1 MLAKRIIPCLD
12 VAEGRVVKGVQ
23 FMGLRDAGDPVEIA
37 RRYDAEGADEI
48 VFLDIQAST
57 DNRDTMLDVVR
68 RTAEEVFM
76 PLCVGGGIR
85 TVEDI
90 RSLLA
95 AGADKVSINTPAIQ
109 NPDFVNESSKRFGA
123 QCIVVAIDAKKTDHG
138 FIVKSHGGR
147 DGGRPT
153 ELDPIEW
160 AREVEDRGAGEIL
173 LTCMDNDG
181 TKDGYNIEMTR
192 AVADAVSIPVIAS
205 GGAGTLEHLRAAL
218 DEGGAD
224 AALAASIF
232 HFQQHTIHEARA
244 YLADHGVHVR
254 SLHPAMIES
263 IESGV

>member
-12 VAEGRVVKGVQ
+12 VANGRVVKGVQ
-23 FMGLRDAGDPVEIA
+23 FLGLRDAGDPVEIA

-68 RTAEEVFM
+68 HTAEQVFM

-85 TVEDI
+85 TTEDI
-90 RSLLA
+90 RRLLS

-109 NPDFVNESSKRFGA
+109 NPAFINESSNRFGA

-138 FIVKSHGGR
+138 YIVKSHGGR
-147 DGGRPT
+147 DGGRAT
-153 ELDPIEW
+153 ELDPVEW
-160 AREVEDRGAGEIL
+160 AKEVEDRGAGEIL

-192 AVADAVSIPVIAS
+192 KVADAVGIPVIAS
-205 GGAGTLEHLRAAL
+205 GGAGNLEHLRAAL

-232 HFQQHTIHEARA
+232 HFQEYSIHEAREF
-244 YLADHGVHVR
+244 LADNGVHVR
-254 SLHPAMIES
+254 TLHPSLAINGE
-263 IESGV
+263 G

>member
-12 VAEGRVVKGVQ
+12 VANGRVVKGVQ
-23 FMGLRDAGDPVEIA
+23 FLGLRDAGDPVEIA
-37 RRYDAEGADEI
+37 RRYDTEGADEI

-68 RTAEEVFM
+68 HTAEEVFM

-85 TVEDI
+85 TIEDI
-90 RSLLA
+90 RKLLA

-109 NPDFVNESSKRFGA
+109 NPQFVNDSSKRFGS
-123 QCIVVAIDAKKTDHG
+123 QCIVVAIDAKKTDDG

-147 DGGRPT
+147 DGGRAT
-153 ELDPIEW
+153 ALDPVEW

-192 AVADAVSIPVIAS
+192 KVADAVSIPVIAS
-205 GGAGTLEHLRAAL
+205 GGAGNLEHLRAAL

-232 HFQQHTIHEARA
+232 HFQEYTIHEARE
-244 YLADHGVHVR
+244 YLAANGVPVR
-254 SLHPAMIES
+254 SVHPSLAAVATR
-263 IESGV
+263 GA

>member
-12 VAEGRVVKGVQ
+12 VANGRVVKGVQ
-23 FMGLRDAGDPVEIA
+23 FLGLRDAGDPVEIA

-57 DNRDTMLDVVR
+57 DNRDTMLEVVR
-68 RTAEEVFM
+68 QTAEQVFM

-85 TVEDI
+85 TIEDI
-90 RSLLA
+90 RRLLS

-109 NPDFVNESSKRFGA
+109 NPQFITESSKRFGA

-138 FIVKSHGGR
+138 YIVKSHGGR
-147 DGGRPT
+147 DGGRAT
-153 ELDPIEW
+153 ELDPVEW
-160 AREVEDRGAGEIL
+160 AKEVEDRGAGEIL

-192 AVADAVSIPVIAS
+192 KVADAVGIPVIAS
-205 GGAGTLEHLRAAL
+205 GGAGNLEHLRAAL

-232 HFQQHTIHEARA
+232 HFQEYTIHEARE
-244 YLADHGVHVR
+244 YLAQNGVHVR
-254 SLHPAMIES
+254 SLHPSLALNGES
-263 IESGV
+263 